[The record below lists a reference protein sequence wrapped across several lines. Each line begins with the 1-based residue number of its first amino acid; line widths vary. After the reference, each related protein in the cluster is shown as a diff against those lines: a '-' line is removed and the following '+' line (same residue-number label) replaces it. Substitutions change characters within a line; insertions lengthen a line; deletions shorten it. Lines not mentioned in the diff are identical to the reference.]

1 MKSKIPAKFRIKFE
15 KQFFLILFSAII
27 LCGCSKKP
35 VPSIATAGPPARDL
49 IVAGCNVS
57 WADGYNLC
65 VAKRDGDSIKDIYI
79 THKNPDGNVTT
90 IAAKYGQIMPVVAV
104 EKKDGVLVSTNAV
117 SLILQYALVQGVSTQ
132 TIRELTLELHQ

>member
-1 MKSKIPAKFRIKFE
+1 MTGVQTCALPI
-15 KQFFLILFSAII
+15 
-27 LCGCSKKP
+27 
-35 VPSIATAGPPARDL
+35 
-49 IVAGCNVS
+49 
-57 WADGYNLC
+57 Y
-65 VAKRDGDSIKDIYI
+65 GDSIKDIYI

-132 TIRELTLELHQ
+132 TIRELTIELHQ